1 MTAEALEEMERL
13 SNEAAALSKIVTEL
27 RPADA
32 RAGKRKKKRRQSKLT
47 SSATSVASSVTNSP
61 RRSALEHHSMPPSL
75 ATSPL
80 AKIGTTLQGV
90 KLSTPKGLD
99 FR

>member
-1 MTAEALEEMERL
+1 MTTEALEEMERL
-13 SNEAAALSKIVTEL
+13 SNEAAALSIIVTEL

-61 RRSALEHHSMPPSL
+61 RRSIEHRSMPPSL

-80 AKIGTTLQGV
+80 AKNAT
-90 KLSTPKGLD
+90 KLVSVNMTPPKGLD